1 MEMTTRP
8 SGWRASS
15 DLCGRGRRKF
25 SYQGTMRTMPKISA
39 ATVAEHR
46 EQRRAQLLE
55 AAAVLIVRD
64 STFTVAQVAA
74 EVGLSR
80 SAVYEYY
87 SSAADLI
94 ADVLVDE
101 LAEWASSLER
111 VTSTVDDPVARVTAW
126 TTAVLHYA
134 AAGRHALVRAAG
146 AIDLPPARRAEVQS
160 MHRSLIAPLHEA
172 LAAMGDVD
180 PGQLA
185 RYVWGVVEVS
195 IARIESG
202 ECDTDHEIATVLEFV
217 HGGLVSAI
225 TARN

>member
-1 MEMTTRP
+1 MRQAEFLV
-8 SGWRASS
+8 SGHNV
-15 DLCGRGRRKF
+15 D
-25 SYQGTMRTMPKISA
+25 MPKISA

-46 EQRRAQLLE
+46 EQRRAQLLD

-101 LAEWASSLER
+101 LAEWAGSLER
-111 VTSTVDDPVARVTAW
+111 VTSMVDEPEARVTAW
-126 TTAVLHYA
+126 TTAVLNYA

-172 LAAMGDVD
+172 LAAMGDID

-185 RYVWGVVEVS
+185 RYVWGVVEVAIS
-195 IARIESG
+195 RIESG
-202 ECDTDHEIATVLEFV
+202 ECDSDDEIATVLEFV
-217 HGGLVSAI
+217 HGGLVRSI